1 MTSGGAEALKAAF
14 RRSLPIIVLL
24 VLLGIVAVNV
34 FKHLKGPVYSAT
46 ARVEISSTPLSSIIT
61 GTQPAFVDPQRTQD
75 TAQVLAGSPQ
85 VYQLAHQQT
94 GGRLG
99 SASSLQAAT
108 SVSAVSNAD
117 ILSFTATSS
126 DNTRATQIANA
137 VAAAYTAYRAQLSG
151 SQISNSI
158 SKLQS
163 TLATLPATSP
173 QRGAITNELNRLHLL
188 SGLNSSDAVVIQ
200 RATSANKTSP
210 SPAKDSLLGFSVGL
224 VLALIVVAV
233 REAVD
238 TTVRSESDVED
249 VLSAPVL
256 ASVRSLPRR
265 TQIVTYGR
273 HEATFGD
280 TYALLAA
287 QLSSSK
293 ADDETLVLAV
303 TSALAR
309 EGKTTT
315 AANLAIVAAR
325 RGADVLLAD
334 FDFRRPALSSMF
346 EIPKDAP
353 GALQILD
360 GSERLEN
367 VLWSVS
373 LDGPRPAVTWQPP
386 NRDVRR
392 TGTPRP
398 RRSRDTGSNGR
409 TTRTPGQLHI
419 LPAGGSAST
428 SQTAQ
433 RSKLGPVIRQFH
445 DQADLI
451 ILDTPPALLT
461 VEMTELAQLID
472 LVLVVVRQ
480 GRVSQRSLRSLARQA
495 RTWPAEV
502 AGAVLTDVPKVGD
515 YTDYYGAR

>member
-1 MTSGGAEALKAAF
+1 MTSGGADALKAAF

-85 VYQLAHQQT
+85 VYQLARQQT
-94 GGRLG
+94 GGKLG
-99 SASSLQAAT
+99 SAGSLQAAT
-108 SVSAVSNAD
+108 SVSAVSDAD

-126 DNTRATQIANA
+126 NDARAAQIANA
-137 VAAAYTAYRAQLSG
+137 VAAAYTGYRAQLSG
-151 SQISNSI
+151 TQISNSI

-173 QRGAITNELNRLHLL
+173 QHGAITNELNRLHLL
-188 SGLNSSDAVVIQ
+188 SGLNSSDAVVVQ
-200 RATSANKTSP
+200 RATSATKTSP

-224 VLALIVVAV
+224 VLALIVVAI

-256 ASVRSLPRR
+256 ASVRTLPRR
-265 TQIVTYGR
+265 SPIVTYGR

-293 ADDETLVLAV
+293 AEDETLVLAV

-353 GALQILD
+353 GALQVLD

-386 NRDVRR
+386 NRQA
-392 TGTPRP
+392 
-398 RRSRDTGSNGR
+398 RRSAVARTRGSGSNGR
-409 TTRTPGQLHI
+409 TTRPPGRLHI

-515 YTDYYGAR
+515 YADYYGAR